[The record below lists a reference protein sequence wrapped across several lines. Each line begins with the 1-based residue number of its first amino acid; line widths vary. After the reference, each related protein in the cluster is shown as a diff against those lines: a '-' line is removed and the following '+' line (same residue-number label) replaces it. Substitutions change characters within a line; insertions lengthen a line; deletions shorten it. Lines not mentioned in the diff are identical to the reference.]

1 MLNLFKVWKCKRRGT
16 HDYSF
21 VDSKWE
27 GPKKYRVKVHTRVCS
42 ACGSIKKI
50 VV

>member
-1 MLNLFKVWKCKRRGT
+1 MLKLFKVWKCKRKGT
-16 HDYSF
+16 HEYSF

-27 GPKKYRVKVHTRVCS
+27 GPKKYRVKVHTRVCN